1 MKPVALLLWF
11 CCATFGLAQTH
22 TEQRQEAEYYVA
34 VYAEHYRVPVSLV
47 RAVVEQESGWRRCPV
62 SPKGAAGLMQLMP
75 QTALR
80 LNVRK
85 VCDIQ
90 QNISGGVRYLAWLMR
105 RFRGDLRLVTAAYYA
120 GENAVGRRGLS
131 YANQDVVAYVVSVR
145 ERFVRHASSG
155 SGGPRRNAGRTP

>member
-1 MKPVALLLWF
+1 MKPVALLLCF
-11 CCATFGLAQTH
+11 VCGEFGLAQAGR
-22 TEQRQEAEYYVA
+22 EQRQEAEYYVA
-34 VYAEHYRVPVSLV
+34 AYAEHYKVPLALV

-62 SPKGAAGLMQLMP
+62 SPKGAAGIMQLMP
-75 QTALR
+75 QTAVR
-80 LNVRK
+80 LNVQNL
-85 VCDIQ
+85 CDIQ
-90 QNISGGVRYLAWLMR
+90 QNVSGGVRYLAWLMR

-145 ERFVRHASSG
+145 ERFVRHAPSG